1 MALGATTMGEAMG
14 ELNRMKKYCSIRS
27 NSALVSLSK
36 ASRTG
41 RARALMNA
49 ERPGLMSRW
58 YGSILIPSH
67 CLWTK
72 TLRARSEVCKSSMSG
87 QAAKIPGET

>member
-1 MALGATTMGEAMG
+1 MALGATTIGEAMG
-14 ELNRMKKYCSIRS
+14 ELDRMKKYCSIRS

-49 ERPGLMSRW
+49 GRPNVQMVW
-58 YGSILIPSH
+58 FHFDSIPLFGDENTES
-67 CLWTK
+67 
-72 TLRARSEVCKSSMSG
+72 
-87 QAAKIPGET
+87 KIRGEQV